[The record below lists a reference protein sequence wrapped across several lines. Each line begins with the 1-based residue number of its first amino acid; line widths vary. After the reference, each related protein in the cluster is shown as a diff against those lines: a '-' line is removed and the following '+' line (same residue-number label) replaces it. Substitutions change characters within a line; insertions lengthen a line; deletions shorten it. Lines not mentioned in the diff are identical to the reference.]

1 MNLNKLEQIFKIQ
14 GSKISVVP
22 FRSYLLK
29 IMDLNK
35 FDQLNLSQPN
45 YLEYIDAAAQQGYGY
60 CVIDDGKPMLCFGV
74 VPYWPGVAELW
85 LIPDRKKISEHKI
98 KFHKGALQFMK
109 LVAADLKLKRLQ
121 VTVSSLNVSAL
132 KWIKSIYFV
141 NEGLL
146 KHYGVDGS
154 DYKMFA
160 RYF

>member
-1 MNLNKLEQIFKIQ
+1 MKLQTLEKIFKVQ
-14 GSKISVVP
+14 GTKISVIP
-22 FRSYLLK
+22 FRSYLFN

-35 FDQLNLSQPN
+35 FDKLNLSQPN
-45 YLEYIDAAAQQGYGY
+45 YTTYMDAAAEQGYGY

-74 VPYWPGVAELW
+74 VPYWSGVAELW
-85 LIPDRKKISEHKI
+85 LIPDKNKISEHKI

-109 LVAADLKLKRLQ
+109 LVADDLKLKRLQ

-132 KWIKSIYFV
+132 KWIKSICFEE
-141 NEGLL
+141 EGIL
-146 KHYGVDGS
+146 KHYVFDGS

>member
-1 MNLNKLEQIFKIQ
+1 MNLQKLEQIFKIQ
-14 GSKISVVP
+14 GTKISVVP

-29 IMDLNK
+29 IMDLNE
-35 FDQLNLSQPN
+35 FDKLNLSQPN
-45 YLEYIDAAAQQGYGY
+45 YLEYMDHASEQGYGY

-85 LIPDRKKISEHKI
+85 LIPDKKKISEHKI

-109 LVAADLKLKRLQ
+109 LAAADLKLKRLQ

-132 KWIKSIYFV
+132 KWIKSIYFEE
-141 NEGLL
+141 EGIL